1 MFKEAT
7 TNSLVIATVSVSVNS
22 LEKLEFQVLLLR
34 NPKNIYVFSDVAMIK
49 KFIHILLHLI
59 FNLSLEIHTI

>member
-49 KFIHILLHLI
+49 TFIHILLHLI

>member
-34 NPKNIYVFSDVAMIK
+34 NPENIYVFSDVAMIK

>member
-59 FNLSLEIHTI
+59 FNLSLEIHAI

>member
-34 NPKNIYVFSDVAMIK
+34 NPKNIYVFSDVAMVK
-49 KFIHILLHLI
+49 KFIHILGTPNH
-59 FNLSLEIHTI
+59 